1 MESLDGPISQ
11 RRRRSAPLH
20 SMSLAV
26 TLSRAQEGVAAPQV
40 MVEVHLSGGLP
51 STHIVGLPEAAVREA
66 RDRVRVA
73 IQSAAFEYPNRKV
86 TVNLAPAELP
96 KDGGRFDL
104 AIALGILAA
113 GHQVPRE
120 KLDDCEFLGELALSG
135 QLRPVSGVLP
145 ALLRAR
151 ARGRR
156 VVVPRANADE
166 AALIPE
172 VDVRVADSLTDVCG
186 WLRGS
191 QELPAPTSSIPL
203 ACDDNGPDLID
214 VRGQLQAR
222 RALEIAAVGGHHLLL
237 VGPPGTGKTMR
248 LPGILPAMSESEAL
262 ETCAVLSVAGQA
274 VDPAHWRR
282 RPFRAPHHTASGVA
296 LVGGGSQPRP
306 GEISLAHNGVLFLDE
321 FPEFSRHVLEVLRE
335 PMESGQILI
344 SRAARQLNFPA
355 QFQLVAAMNPC
366 PCGYAGDTRQ
376 RCRCTPDQVQR
387 YRSRISGPLLD
398 RIDLCVEVPIVP
410 LSELSAPRVTQDE
423 DSATVRKRVI
433 RARQH
438 ALARAGRPNAEI
450 STRELERDCALGPA
464 ERRWFDGALERLGL
478 SARAYHR
485 TLRVARTIADL
496 DNGAAALD
504 RHHLAE
510 ALQYRRLSLL
520 SD

>member
-1 MESLDGPISQ
+1 
-11 RRRRSAPLH
+11 
-20 SMSLAV
+20 MSLAV

-73 IQSAAFEYPNRKV
+73 IQSAAFEYPNRRV

-113 GHQVPRE
+113 GNQVPRE

-166 AALIPE
+166 AALISE
-172 VDVRVADSLTDVCG
+172 VDVLVADTLSDVCG
-186 WLRGS
+186 WLRGAH
-191 QELPAPTSSIPL
+191 ELLQPISALTL
-203 ACDDNGPDLID
+203 TADNDAGPDLVD

-237 VGPPGTGKTMR
+237 IGPPGTGKTMLAER
-248 LPGILPAMSESEAL
+248 LPGVLPPMSESEAL
-262 ETCAVLSVAGQA
+262 ETCAVLSVAGQY

-282 RPFRAPHHTASGVA
+282 RPFRAPHHTASAVA
-296 LVGGGSQPRP
+296 LVGGGSLPRP

-321 FPEFSRHVLEVLRE
+321 LPEFSRHVLEVLRE
-335 PMESGQILI
+335 PLESGHILI
-344 SRAARQLNFPA
+344 SRAARQLRFPA

-398 RIDLCVEVPIVP
+398 RIDMCVEVPTVP
-410 LSELSAPRVTQDE
+410 LSELSAQRSVHGE
-423 DSATVRKRVI
+423 DSAIVRTRVI

-438 ALARAGRPNAEI
+438 ALSRAGRPNSEI
-450 STRELERDCALGPA
+450 SNRELERDCAMGPA
-464 ERRWFDGALERLGL
+464 ERKWFDTALERLGL

-504 RHHLAE
+504 RDHLAE

-520 SD
+520 TE